1 VINESE
7 QGVFSKVGDV
17 VNGQGG
23 RVLGYA
29 LTLAAVGTLA
39 MALVEITKSVLRLQL
54 RYNRWSVQRWTRGAP
69 RALWK
74 LMAALPSFRATTP
87 SRAFDDANATLSEL
101 LLLSAG
107 GHDEANA
114 LFDQPVEK
122 MMGQIQAAVNVAMDF
137 PQEYP
142 HLYGFITKI
151 PNDYWLHGAAN
162 NTSQDDV
169 RWAQG
174 MDKVHRIRTSP
185 PQSAPLDPATL
196 SEAQASAQARA
207 RLNNLVA
214 RRLDAF
220 QNETQYFWMRL
231 NQWAATILGTVIFA
245 IALHT
250 ADDSLSWIVLI
261 LLSIPAG
268 VVAPFAKQLST
279 SLMSFGGKK

>member
-1 VINESE
+1 VIIQPELAE
-7 QGVFSKVGDV
+7 VGKAVD
-17 VNGQGG
+17 GQGSKI
-23 RVLGYA
+23 LGYA

-39 MALVEITKSVLRLQL
+39 MALVEIAKSVLRLQL
-54 RYNRWSVQRWTRGAP
+54 RYNRWSVQRWTRGDP
-69 RALWK
+69 RALWR
-74 LMAALPSFRATTP
+74 LMAALPGFRPTTP
-87 SRAFDDANATLSEL
+87 SRAFDDSNSTLSEL

-114 LFDQPVEK
+114 LYDQPVEK

-142 HLYGFITKI
+142 HLYTFITKI
-151 PNDYWLHGAAN
+151 PEDYWAHGAAR
-162 NTSQDDV
+162 NTGQDDV

-174 MDKVHRIRTSP
+174 VDKVHRIRTLP
-185 PQSAPLDPATL
+185 PQSAPLDPATV

-231 NQWAATILGTVIFA
+231 NQWAATILGTLIFA
-245 IALHT
+245 IALH
-250 ADDSLSWIVLI
+250 AANDSLSWIVLI

-268 VVAPFAKQLST
+268 VVAPFSKQLAT